1 MLPRGENKGR
11 GVKVVGCL
19 EGQERRN
26 RGRGPRS
33 GCGGLG
39 AVSHSR
45 PRLGGSSP
53 LGVFCVAGCTRAHP
67 CSPPTSSHLPPQVDE
82 HVFANFVR
90 LERRK
95 RGLGKHSWA
104 EVFGGVDMG
113 DSANKKLFNE
123 VRRLLR
129 LCNTNSR
136 WDPNG

>member
-1 MLPRGENKGR
+1 M
-11 GVKVVGCL
+11 
-19 EGQERRN
+19 
-26 RGRGPRS
+26 
-33 GCGGLG
+33 
-39 AVSHSR
+39 
-45 PRLGGSSP
+45 
-53 LGVFCVAGCTRAHP
+53 
-67 CSPPTSSHLPPQVDE
+67 
-82 HVFANFVR
+82 FANFVR